1 MEIHGYLKT
10 SAIEWSGK
18 ISSVLFVPGC
28 NFRCPFCYNRDLVL
42 NPDKLPKISE
52 KEVFADLKKRKK
64 WIDAVVVTGGEPTLQ
79 SDLDKF
85 LKKVKKL
92 GFLTMIETNGSKP
105 EVIHKLIAKKL
116 VDYIAMD
123 IKACLNKN
131 YGKTVGKKDLDFTL
145 LLRSIRE
152 ILNSGIDFEFRTTVV
167 PGIHDKKALVLMAKQ
182 LKKILRYKDTKI
194 LGIKWF
200 LQEFQPKTCL
210 DPKFEKIKPFSK
222 MEMEKFLKAVKKI
235 ISGAELR

>member
-1 MEIHGYLKT
+1 MEIRGYLKT

-105 EVIHKLIAKKL
+105 EVLKKL
-116 VDYIAMD
+116 FKKKLLDRISMD
-123 IKACLNKN
+123 IK
-131 YGKTVGKKDLDFTL
+131 GPLDF
-145 LLRSIRE
+145 RYAEIVNIKKSIRL
-152 ILNSGIDFEFRTTVV
+152 IFNSGIDFEFRTTVV
-167 PGIHDKKALVLMAKQ
+167 PTIHNEKILLVMAKQ
-182 LKKILRYKDTKI
+182 LKRYA
-194 LGIKWF
+194 GFSWY
-200 LQEFQPKTCL
+200 LQSFQPKTCL
-210 DPKFEKIKPFSK
+210 DPKFKKIKPFSK

-235 ISGAELR
+235 IPGAELR